1 MNDRNKKFTKLG
13 REIEDYV
20 YSASGEHLD
29 QKGKPEHKVAQVIK
43 LQNAWE
49 KIASPRALEHTDNIT
64 FVEKAKKPG
73 VLIYVENSH
82 WAAELEAQKE
92 LYRLLLEQETGFSI
106 PDIRFLV
113 TREASYKKIFL
124 RRKEKNPVVNKGEK
138 PIPLTAKEEEYVRRL
153 ISQVS
158 DSKLKEKLYN
168 AMKADLEWKKGTDG
182 LKLPENSPESP
193 ETI

>member
-1 MNDRNKKFTKLG
+1 MDERNKKFSKLNK
-13 REIEDYV
+13 EIEDYV
-20 YSASGEHLD
+20 FSTTGFR
-29 QKGKPEHKVAQVIK
+29 PEISEKTGNKVSQVVR

-64 FVEKAKKPG
+64 FSNKIKKPG

-124 RRKEKNPVVNKGEK
+124 KRKEKKPTQKTGEK
-138 PIPLTAKEEEYVRRL
+138 TASLTTEEEEYVRRL
-153 ISQVS
+153 VSKVS
-158 DSKLKEKLYN
+158 DKKLKEKLFN
-168 AMKADLEWKKGTDG
+168 AMKADLEWKKGTEG
-182 LKLPENSPESP
+182 LKPPENSSESP